1 MVQWPQRGST
11 VTRASR
17 DALADL
23 PHGLGGGDRVLV
35 ARHQDRGTGDP
46 ADLGRAGVRQRLAG
60 ARVAVRALSHDEL
73 PDRRH
78 RHRPPRP
85 RLGRD
90 RPLHELIGDR
100 LHAGLAFPARLLA
113 ARPQARAGGVGRAQ
127 QRAEERQAP
136 HQPRCRHREVKRDDG
151 AERMR
156 RHVHPR
162 QPQRGADAL
171 HRLDEPLD
179 RQRPLDPVGAAGA
192 RQVRAHG
199 PVPGQRRQHGGPDVG
214 GAAEAVDHQDGLAVA
229 VGLDGHALDELRRH
243 DSSAP
248 RPQAAGTLKRPRAG
262 PFCGSL

>member
-23 PHGLGGGDRVLV
+23 PHGLGGGDRILV
-35 ARHQDRGTGDP
+35 ARHQHRGTGDP

-73 PDRRH
+73 SDRRH

-127 QRAEERQAP
+127 QRAEERQAL
-136 HQPRCRHREVKRDDG
+136 HQPRCRHREMK
-151 AERMR
+151 AR
-156 RHVHPR
+156 RSCRANAPPR
-162 QPQRGADAL
+162 APAPAPGRRRRAPSPG
-171 HRLDEPLD
+171 RT
-179 RQRPLDPVGAAGA
+179 A
-192 RQVRAHG
+192 RSTA
-199 PVPGQRRQHGGPDVG
+199 
-214 GAAEAVDHQDGLAVA
+214 
-229 VGLDGHALDELRRH
+229 
-243 DSSAP
+243 AP
-248 RPQAAGTLKRPRAG
+248 RPGGTGRSPAGPGARCGAGPAPTARGSRRWRCRRGRGSSGRPRRRRRSRRPCAR
-262 PFCGSL
+262 